1 MVAPTV
7 RHPALG
13 SMGGGRDFRVKV
25 RVRVRVR
32 ESSAFLSRV
41 LLPSV
46 YELPSRAMPTS
57 WITSGLPGAGEGEA

>member
-1 MVAPTV
+1 MVKA
-7 RHPALG
+7 A
-13 SMGGGRDFRVKV
+13 
-25 RVRVRVR
+25 

-57 WITSGLPGAGEGEA
+57 WITSGLPGEG